1 MPSITSADLAR
12 LVAALQ
18 EEPLA
23 QQKICPACGAI
34 FPCLPGACWCAAL
47 RLRPQTLQELRR
59 DYDGCLCPQCLLA
72 LAQ

>member
-23 QQKICPACGAI
+23 QQKTCPACGAV

-47 RLRPQTLQELRR
+47 RLSPQTLRQLRTK
-59 DYDGCLCPQCLLA
+59 YDSCLCPVCLLP
-72 LAQ
+72 LSQ